1 MVTGLGIALGLLA
14 TLGLTRVLETQLPLF
29 EIAPMDPATIAAVAF
44 VLIAVAL
51 VACYVPGRRASAQS
65 PLAALRAE

>member
-1 MVTGLGIALGLLA
+1 
-14 TLGLTRVLETQLPLF
+14 
-29 EIAPMDPATIAAVAF
+29 MDPATIAAVAF

-65 PLAALRAE
+65 PLVALRTE